1 MRWTILACG
10 QVTLLLQFVSE
21 CSCNSLLLLKQRLR
35 LEHLFNYE
43 VSQCLKSASPLS
55 PGLWSVSDIEDTT
68 RHLRSL
74 TSVRSVA
81 KSIAFA
87 TSPVELVD
95 IVRDMGLQQ
104 PIPWTIEYECLA
116 PFGSE
121 ASMFKNGIHNNDVVT
136 QTENLDENNSSN
148 ASQLL
153 PSNSAIPNDALEDIR
168 HQRSASTVERKS
180 FSSKTLFCS
189 LSQCINGAPALD
201 TRKARVFYYIFETLN
216 GFHFC
221 SSTEPLNTSDTR
233 SKTMDKSA
241 GNITPA
247 TGEQGTPH
255 SGLKELWAGRPF
267 IFSAALNIEIASAVM
282 NILNAKLKAKLS
294 KTIEGGEGGVGVGA
308 ADSVFTVLDPCCGSG
323 TILMMAR
330 R

>member
-1 MRWTILACG
+1 MRRTILACG
-10 QVTLLLQFVSE
+10 QVILLLQFVSE

-43 VSQCLKSASPLS
+43 VSQCLKAASSLS

-68 RHLRSL
+68 IHLRSL
-74 TSVRSVA
+74 ISVRSVA

-95 IVRDMGLQQ
+95 IVRNMGLQQ
-104 PIPWTIEYECLA
+104 PFPWTIEYECLA

-121 ASMFKNGIHNNDVVT
+121 ATTFKNGIHNNDVET
-136 QTENLDENNSSN
+136 QTDNLNENDFSD
-148 ASQLL
+148 ASQS
-153 PSNSAIPNDALEDIR
+153 PFSCSATHNDALEDIR
-168 HQRSASTVERKS
+168 RRRSVLTVERKS

-201 TRKARVFYYIFETLN
+201 TRKARVFYYIFETLS

-221 SSTEPLNTSDTR
+221 SSTKPLNTSEVR
-233 SKTMDKSA
+233 SKTIDKSA
-241 GNITPA
+241 GYIPP
-247 TGEQGTPH
+247 GIREQGTPQL
-255 SGLKELWAGRPF
+255 GLKELWAGRPF
-267 IFSAALNIEIASAVM
+267 IFSAALNIEIAGAVM
-282 NILNAKLKAKLS
+282 NILNAKLRAKS
-294 KTIEGGEGGVGVGA
+294 SETTEGGGGGVGVGA

-323 TILMMAR
+323 TTLMVAR